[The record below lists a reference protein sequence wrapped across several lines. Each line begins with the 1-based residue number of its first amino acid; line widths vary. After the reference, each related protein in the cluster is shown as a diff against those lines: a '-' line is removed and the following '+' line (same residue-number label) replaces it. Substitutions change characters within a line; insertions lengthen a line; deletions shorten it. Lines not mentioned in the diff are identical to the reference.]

1 MVTSVLSVGLVNMQ
15 NSNVECCLQDS
26 RISAAAHECVVSLA
40 SVREVWSS
48 TTIAR
53 HTLLPHYLATR
64 LITSSDA
71 IPEDT
76 EPALI
81 EDVSVQNPK

>member
-1 MVTSVLSVGLVNMQ
+1 MSVGLTKMQ
-15 NSNVECCLQDS
+15 CSNAVCCLQDS
-26 RISAAAHECVVSLA
+26 SISGAAHECMVSLA

-81 EDVSVQNPK
+81 EDVSVQNPTK